1 MKNNSL
7 RAKILIRIFIPIFL
21 IYIGILAYQSVSY
34 FNKALDQ
41 EHEITDN
48 QSFNY
53 ASKLESLLSR
63 EMIYMR
69 SMAQAFEG
77 IQNLPPKERLK
88 QCEAMAQSALSQNKA
103 FMSIWFNWNLNTL
116 MNSWKHDYGRL
127 RTTMVPDRNT
137 TRILRDT
144 LDSHGEAPGL
154 YQTVKNTNQEYAT
167 SPYPEDFNGT
177 MPQKVL
183 ATSMCVPIR
192 NKGQFIGLA
201 GVDLS
206 LDHYQQILENFA
218 RKNGTNLI
226 LFAPDGQIVAST
238 NPEQKA
244 KLLQDEEPQLM
255 ATANVLEQIKT
266 TDHFSTKITQAG
278 DNYYY
283 AVSPIRIGQDPTPWG
298 IIVTLPHQLIIREA
312 QLKFIQSLLIGLA
325 GLIVIGFIFLQ
336 FTNQIITPIKS
347 ISHYAEEIAKGN
359 LDTMHIRHNRKDE
372 IGQMIDALTGM
383 TQKLTATIATILQS
397 SDAVYQTS
405 RNMQQDVAEIA
416 ERAAQQASSME
427 EISTS
432 MGEIMASSRQ
442 NNSHAQTAQQISTN
456 ASTRMLEGA
465 ATVEMASNTM
475 IEIAEKIMI
484 IKDIAMQT
492 NILALNAAVEAA
504 RAGETGRGFA
514 VVAAEVRKLAEKS
527 KEASALIEQTANE
540 GKEMAVTA
548 SETISAILPDI
559 DKTAQLVG
567 DITANSETQSAAV
580 TQINTGIGIL
590 NQNTQHTAQSADK
603 MTDYAQLLHQ
613 QAVTLNDI
621 LKQFRISQ
629 NGLN

>member
-7 RAKILIRIFIPIFL
+7 KVRILLRIFIPIFL

-34 FNKALDQ
+34 FNKALLQ
-41 EHEITDN
+41 EHAITDN

-77 IQNLPPKERLK
+77 IQNLPAKERLK
-88 QCEAMAQSALSQNKA
+88 LCETMAQSALDQNKG

-116 MNSWKHDYGRL
+116 TDKWKYDYGRL
-127 RTTMVPDRNT
+127 RTTMVPERNS

-144 LDSHGEAPGL
+144 LDSHGETPGL
-154 YQTVKNTNQEYAT
+154 YQSVKKANREFAT

-177 MPQKVL
+177 LAKKVL

-206 LDHYQQILENFA
+206 LDHYQQILENFE
-218 RKNGTNLI
+218 RREGSHLI

-238 NPEQKA
+238 QPEQKA
-244 KLLQDEEPQLM
+244 KLLQDEEAQLM
-255 ATANVLEQIKT
+255 TTANVLEKIKT
-266 TDHFSTKITQAG
+266 TNHFNTSINQG
-278 DNYYY
+278 GENIYY

-298 IIVTLPHQLIIREA
+298 IIVTLPHQIIIREA
-312 QLKFIQSLLIGLA
+312 RIKFVQSLLIGLA
-325 GLIVIGFIFLQ
+325 GLIVIGLIFLQ
-336 FTNQIITPIKS
+336 FTNQIINPIKS
-347 ISHYAEEIAKGN
+347 IQHYAEEIAKGN
-359 LDTMHIRHNRKDE
+359 LDTMHIAHNRKDE

-383 TQKLTATIATILQS
+383 TEKLTHTIASILKS
-397 SDAVYQTS
+397 SDAVYKTS
-405 RNMQQDVAEIA
+405 KAMKADVAEIA

-432 MGEIMASSRQ
+432 MGEIMAASRQ
-442 NNSHAQTAQQISTN
+442 NNAHAQTALHISN
-456 ASTRMLEGA
+456 SASSRMQEGT

-475 IEIAEKIMI
+475 IDIAEKINI
-484 IKDIAMQT
+484 IGEIATQT

-504 RAGETGRGFA
+504 RAGESGKGFA
-514 VVAAEVRKLAEKS
+514 VVAAEVRKLAVKS
-527 KEASALIEQTANE
+527 KEASDLIEQIANN
-540 GKEMAVTA
+540 GKTMAISA
-548 SETISAILPDI
+548 SAAISAIMPDI
-559 DKTAQLVG
+559 DKTARLV
-567 DITANSETQSAAV
+567 DEITANSENQSTAV

-613 QAVTLNDI
+613 QALALNDI
-621 LKQFRISQ
+621 LKQFRINQ

>member
-1 MKNNSL
+1 
-7 RAKILIRIFIPIFL
+7 
-21 IYIGILAYQSVSY
+21 
-34 FNKALDQ
+34 
-41 EHEITDN
+41 
-48 QSFNY
+48 
-53 ASKLESLLSR
+53 
-63 EMIYMR
+63 
-69 SMAQAFEG
+69 
-77 IQNLPPKERLK
+77 
-88 QCEAMAQSALSQNKA
+88 
-103 FMSIWFNWNLNTL
+103 
-116 MNSWKHDYGRL
+116 
-127 RTTMVPDRNT
+127 
-137 TRILRDT
+137 
-144 LDSHGEAPGL
+144 
-154 YQTVKNTNQEYAT
+154 
-167 SPYPEDFNGT
+167 
-177 MPQKVL
+177 
-183 ATSMCVPIR
+183 
-192 NKGQFIGLA
+192 
-201 GVDLS
+201 
-206 LDHYQQILENFA
+206 
-218 RKNGTNLI
+218 
-226 LFAPDGQIVAST
+226 
-238 NPEQKA
+238 
-244 KLLQDEEPQLM
+244 M